1 MSVLKTDGTKEII
14 IGASNGKVVRFNEN
28 EVRVMGRGSSG
39 VKGIDLN
46 DDEFVVGAE
55 LIHENEEVLVV
66 TDKGYGKKT
75 PIEEYRLTHRGSKGV
90 KTLNLTEK
98 NGNLISLR
106 TIIGEKDL
114 IIVTNM
120 GMTIRI
126 DINQISSLGRNTQGV
141 RLINLKDNQSVSSI
155 SLIDKKEKEDETVV
169 ESENI
174 NEAPETVDNNIE
186 EENKE

>member
-1 MSVLKTDGTKEII
+1 
-14 IGASNGKVVRFNEN
+14 
-28 EVRVMGRGSSG
+28 MGRGSAG
-39 VKGIDLN
+39 VKGIDIEDN
-46 DDEFVVGAE
+46 EFVVGAE
-55 LIHENEEVLVV
+55 LVEEDEEVLVV
-66 TDKGYGKKT
+66 TEKGYGKKT
-75 PIEEYRLTHRGSKGV
+75 PIKEYRLTHRGSKGV

-106 TIIGEKDL
+106 TIVGEKDL

-155 SLIDKKEKEDETVV
+155 SLIDKKEEETEEVVETSENLTETV
-169 ESENI
+169 ENSENETDI
-174 NEAPETVDNNIE
+174 NLNN
-186 EENKE
+186 